1 MEKAYK
7 ILEVIKLKKRTSRF
21 YFVIVLLV
29 YLIFSVVII
38 ISLTN
43 KANKLEVFKTNY
55 NAKIPNIFFAE
66 YSHKLSDAKDI
77 LKHLVEDQNVDFSYL
92 RGRTEEYFLNNTLT
106 MSIAKEPDI
115 FEEKDIGRIMDER
128 YELVVNVRDF
138 LKKIN
143 EKIIARKDRNLALQI
158 KPDIEKIIFL
168 LDALN
173 EDLQSFRDSNTKK
186 IYKEYEKELLEYFK
200 KVEKKILQ

>member
-1 MEKAYK
+1 MA
-7 ILEVIKLKKRTSRF
+7 
-21 YFVIVLLV
+21 FVV
-29 YLIFSVVII
+29 YLVISLVVIFI
-38 ISLTN
+38 FIAKIN
-43 KANKLEVFKTNY
+43 RLEVFKTNY

-66 YSHKLSDAKDI
+66 YSYKLSDAKDI
-77 LKHLVEDQNVDFSYL
+77 LKHLVEDQNIDFSYL
-92 RGRTEEYFLNNTLT
+92 RGRAEEYFLNNTLT

-115 FEEKDIGRIMDER
+115 FEEKDISRIMNER
-128 YELVVNVRDF
+128 YGLVVKVRDF
-138 LKKIN
+138 VRKIN
-143 EKIIARKDRNLALQI
+143 ERIIVPKDRNLALQI

-186 IYKEYEKELLEYFK
+186 VYKEYEKELLEYFK

>member
-1 MEKAYK
+1 MEKKTFENPFLMA
-7 ILEVIKLKKRTSRF
+7 
-21 YFVIVLLV
+21 FVV
-29 YLIFSVVII
+29 YLVISLVVIFI
-38 ISLTN
+38 FIAKIN
-43 KANKLEVFKTNY
+43 RLEVFKTNY

-66 YSHKLSDAKDI
+66 YSYKLSDAKDI
-77 LKHLVEDQNVDFSYL
+77 LKHLVEDQNIDFSYL
-92 RGRTEEYFLNNTLT
+92 RGRAEEYFLNNTLT

-115 FEEKDIGRIMDER
+115 FEEKDISRIMNER
-128 YELVVNVRDF
+128 YGLVVKVRDF
-138 LKKIN
+138 VRKIN
-143 EKIIARKDRNLALQI
+143 ERIIVPKDRNLALQI

-186 IYKEYEKELLEYFK
+186 VYKEYEKELLEYFK

>member
-1 MEKAYK
+1 MEKKTFENPFLVAF
-7 ILEVIKLKKRTSRF
+7 I
-21 YFVIVLLV
+21 V
-29 YLIFSVVII
+29 YLVMSLVVIFI
-38 ISLTN
+38 FIAKIN
-43 KANKLEVFKTNY
+43 RLEVFKTNY
-55 NAKIPNIFFAE
+55 IAKIPNIFFAE

-92 RGRTEEYFLNNTLT
+92 RGRAEEYFLNNTLT

-158 KPDIEKIIFL
+158 KSDIEKIIFL
-168 LDALN
+168 LNTLN

-186 IYKEYEKELLEYFK
+186 VYKEYEKELLEYFK
-200 KVEKKILQ
+200 MVEKKILQLSQR

>member
-1 MEKAYK
+1 M
-7 ILEVIKLKKRTSRF
+7 KKKSF
-21 YFVIVLLV
+21 ENPFLIAFIV
-29 YLIFSVVII
+29 YLVMSLVVIFI
-38 ISLTN
+38 FTAKMN
-43 KANKLEVFKTNY
+43 RLEVFKTNY

-66 YSHKLSDAKDI
+66 YSHNLSDAKDI

-115 FEEKDIGRIMDER
+115 FEERDIGRIIDER

-138 LKKIN
+138 LKKID
-143 EKIIARKDRNLALQI
+143 EKIIAHKDKNLIQKT

-173 EDLQSFRDSNTKK
+173 EDLQSFRDENIKK
-186 IYKEYEKELLEYFK
+186 VFKEYEKELLEYLNK
-200 KVEKKILQ
+200 ADKMILQS

>member
-1 MEKAYK
+1 M
-7 ILEVIKLKKRTSRF
+7 
-21 YFVIVLLV
+21 
-29 YLIFSVVII
+29 
-38 ISLTN
+38 
-43 KANKLEVFKTNY
+43 
-55 NAKIPNIFFAE
+55 
-66 YSHKLSDAKDI
+66 
-77 LKHLVEDQNVDFSYL
+77 

-128 YELVVNVRDF
+128 YELVVKVRDF

-168 LDALN
+168 LDTLN